1 MAIFSRSKS
10 TNVPTP
16 LDIQKA
22 IIIASND
29 KLAKEIPQS
38 EHERLAPVVDAIQKA
53 TIAPQQA
60 NSPFTGNAINP
71 ISSKDIARIAAQN
84 LAPQAGDFPESIETQ
99 LNLQGINWAEPFSP
113 GTPLRPFYGYNK
125 RPRNYNYTTGRNT
138 STEIRHDRI
147 PFETLDKIITG
158 YDVAQICIRYI
169 INDMVSFRP
178 MFLPMDGWED
188 NAKSEI
194 QEAKRFFH
202 KPDNVNLF
210 HAWLTK
216 WMWDIFKY
224 DAGALY
230 KQRNKAGK
238 LISLKV
244 IDGTTIAPMVDYFG
258 DQPTGGAPAYQQFIM
273 GVPWDWISAND
284 LVYQPKWPVSNS
296 PYGMSPIESV
306 LINANTD
313 VRLQLY
319 FLQFFTAGTV
329 PEAFLNAP
337 ADMSDPDGLRA
348 LQEYFDAMLYGN
360 QEGRHGVKFLP
371 NGSSLQS
378 YKPTQFDPE
387 VAEYVLRRT
396 VAAFN
401 LVPHNLGFTND
412 VNRASGD
419 TQMDVQDRI
428 SSTPNVVHFTA
439 ILNDILQNELD
450 LPVQIKFD
458 TGREKEDRLIEA
470 QAHQLYVSMGA
481 ESPDEVRENVLA
493 LPVNK
498 DERVPRFYT
507 SRTGP
512 VPLSALIAVAGNV
525 NPETGAPF
533 AGSVIPQSYIW
544 PGMQQPD
551 PTEQQSI
558 HTNQPPHPD
567 HKLPYEAPNAQP
579 TRTHGEGGNPNYE
592 PPSPLDPSK
601 GGYEVKPDNQV
612 TKEVYEELKAFERY
626 VKNRIKNNGSWR
638 QFDFKHLD
646 SERAKLANSI
656 GETAFIKAGGA
667 NLKVRKNP
675 TDDRTTPTKTKRR

>member
-1 MAIFSRSKS
+1 MAIFPRSKG

-16 LDIQKA
+16 IEIQKA
-22 IIIASND
+22 VLLATNS
-29 KLAKEIPQS
+29 KTAKEISPQ
-38 EHERLAPVVDAIQKA
+38 EQEVLQPIVKAIQDA
-53 TIAPQQA
+53 ALPQDFNKG
-60 NSPFTGNAINP
+60 NSPFTGSFVNP

-84 LAPQAGDFPESIETQ
+84 LAPQAGNLPDLIETQ

-113 GTPLRPFYGYNK
+113 GTPLQPFYGYNK

-147 PFETLDKIITG
+147 PFETLNQIIQG

-178 MFLPMDGWED
+178 LFLPMDNYEG

-194 QEAKRFFH
+194 AEAKKFFH
-202 KPDNVNLF
+202 KPDGVNLF
-210 HAWLTK
+210 HAWLSK
-216 WMWDIFKY
+216 WMWDVFRF

-244 IDGTTIAPMVDYFG
+244 IDGTTIAPVVDYFG
-258 DQPTGGAPAYQQFIM
+258 DQPVGDAPAYQQFIM
-273 GVPWDWISAND
+273 GVPWDWIRAED
-284 LVYQPKWPVSNS
+284 LVYQPKWPVSQS
-296 PYGMSPIESV
+296 PYGMPPIESV

-313 VRLQLY
+313 VRLQMY

-329 PEAFLNAP
+329 PEAFITAP
-337 ADMSDPDGLRA
+337 SDMSDPDSLRN

-360 QEGRHGVKFLP
+360 QEGRRGLKFLP
-371 NGSSLQS
+371 SDSKLQP
-378 YKPTQFDPE
+378 YKPTEFDPG

-401 LVPHNLGFTND
+401 LVPHNLGFTTD

-428 SSTPNVVHFTA
+428 SSTPNVIHFTA
-439 ILNDILQNELD
+439 IINDILQNELE

-533 AGSVIPQSYIW
+533 AGSVVPQAYIW

-551 PTEQQSI
+551 PNEEQSI
-558 HTNQPPHPD
+558 HTAQPPHPD
-567 HKLPYEAPNAQP
+567 HKLPFEAPNAQP

-592 PPSPLDPSK
+592 PPAPLDPNK
-601 GGYEVKPDNQV
+601 GNYQVQQNNQI
-612 TKEVYEELKAFERY
+612 TKEVIDELKAFERY
-626 VKNRIKNNGSWR
+626 VENRVKRNASWR
-638 QFDFKHLD
+638 NFEFKYLD
-646 SERAKLANSI
+646 SERAKLANQI
-656 GETAFIKAGGA
+656 GETAFSKAGGA
-667 NLKVRKNP
+667 NLKVKKSL
-675 TDDRTTPTKTKRR
+675 TAGQIMPTKTK